1 MIMKTMLMRVA
12 VIILKAIYIP
22 FIPIKMKNKI
32 VILSRQSDRPTVD
45 IRLLKREFDE
55 RGIENIVLARK
66 FKKTV
71 SGGIKYGLHMV
82 RQMYHISS
90 SKLLILDGHCILAS
104 ILYKKKGQKIVQ
116 IWHALGAVK
125 KFGYQSVGKPGGN
138 SAEAVSIMK
147 LYKNYDYVI
156 APSEA
161 IAEYY
166 SEAFNIAK
174 EKIALYGL
182 PRIDYLIEGDEEKTK
197 KIEKTYPQLME
208 KENIL
213 YVPTFRKNGTV
224 DIDDFIEN
232 ARLDRYNLVIRRH
245 WLDKTDYTAAE
256 KQGAIIDRNYSF
268 FDWLKYCNKVI
279 TDYSAAAFEAAIL
292 EKELYF
298 YIKDISDYECNVG
311 LNIDLKNE
319 AIAMFVYSDSEVLW
333 DVLGEDYDKEKLTE
347 FKKKYITVDTEN
359 CTRKLADFL
368 LSLLDEKEHIQ

>member
-1 MIMKTMLMRVA
+1 MKTMLMKVA

-55 RGIENIVLARK
+55 RGIENIVLTRK

-71 SGGIKYGLHMV
+71 SGGIKYSLHMV
-82 RQMYHISS
+82 RQMYHIST

-138 SAEAVSIMK
+138 SAEAVSIMN
-147 LYKNYDYVI
+147 LYKNYDHVI

-182 PRIDYLIEGDEEKTK
+182 PRIDYLIEEDEEKIK
-197 KIEKTYPQLME
+197 KIAETYPQLME

-213 YVPTFRKNGTV
+213 YAPTFRKNGTV
-224 DIDDFIEN
+224 DIDDFIKN
-232 ARLDRYNLVIRRH
+232 ARLDRYNLVIRKH

-256 KQGAIIDRNYSF
+256 RQGAIIDRNYSI
-268 FDWLKYCNKVI
+268 FDWMKFCTKVI

-298 YIKDISDYECNVG
+298 YIKDVSEYKKNIG
-311 LNIDLKNE
+311 LNIDFE
-319 AIAMFVYSDSEVLW
+319 REPISIFVYSDPGNLW
-333 DVLGEDYDKEKLTE
+333 AALDEKYEKERLIE
-347 FKKKYITVDTEN
+347 FRKRYITVDTEN
-359 CTRKLADFL
+359 CTGKLADFL
-368 LSLLDEKEHIQ
+368 LSLLDEKERIQ